1 MDGKPACDL
10 MRVVIRADSST
21 SIGTGHVMRCLAL
34 ATRLR
39 LHGAQVEF
47 VSRAL
52 AGHIGDEIRRQGF
65 ELHALPEW
73 PAQARDGVQAL
84 DAQQTRASMHGRTW
98 EWLLVD
104 HYGLDATWHGLMRPV
119 ARQLAVID
127 DLADRP
133 LDCDLLID
141 HNLQT
146 PGRYKTVLPQAAT
159 ALLGPRYALLRAE
172 FAEWRSTGA
181 TRLDRSSPQGACR
194 VLVSLGGADE
204 AGVTL
209 DAVNALAGCPQQKEL
224 EVTVIAGPR
233 NPHREALAKACERHG
248 YDFLGSAAN
257 MAERMARADLAIGAG
272 GGSLLERCAVYLPS
286 VALVIAENQRQGSA
300 LAAAAGVITLIDAA
314 PGERVPAIARAVQ
327 QLRSNPAEMAA
338 MATRA
343 GQLCDGL
350 GCQRIVQVM
359 QRMALRLRSAQMDDA
374 VALLE
379 WRNAPAT
386 RRHSGNADEIGLQAP
401 QAWLARVLDD
411 PMRGLWIA
419 EVSGGP
425 VGVLRFDLDGNS
437 PPGGVATVSVYLVP
451 GITGRGWGRALI
463 ARGVEQARLKWP
475 TLSQVDAVISG
486 DNPASL
492 KAFAAC
498 GFQPGQRAGTYHLI
512 LESAST

>member
-1 MDGKPACDL
+1 MDGKPASDL
-10 MRVVIRADSST
+10 MRVLIRADSST

-34 ATRLR
+34 ATTLR
-39 LHGAQVEF
+39 LHGVQVEF

-52 AGHIGDEIRRQGF
+52 AGHMGDEIRRQGF
-65 ELHALPEW
+65 VLHVLPQGPGPGCDAE
-73 PAQARDGVQAL
+73 QES
-84 DAQQTRASMHGRTW
+84 DAQRTLACMHGRTW
-98 EWLLVD
+98 DWLLVD
-104 HYGLDATWHGLMRPV
+104 HYGLDATWHGLMRSA

-146 PGRYKTVLPQAAT
+146 PGRYKAVLPDAAM

-172 FAEWRSTGA
+172 FADWRTTGA
-181 TRLDRSSPQGACR
+181 MRLDQTSPPAACR

-204 AGVTL
+204 GGVTL
-209 DAVNALAGCPQQKEL
+209 DAVNALATCPQQESL
-224 EVTVIAGPR
+224 GVMVIAGPR
-233 NPHREALAKACERHG
+233 NPYRDALALACERHG
-248 YDFLGSAAN
+248 YDFISSAAN

-286 VALVIAENQRQGSA
+286 VVLVIAENQRQGSV

-314 PGERVPAIARAVQ
+314 PGERVAAIARAVLH
-327 QLRSNPAEMAA
+327 LRSHPAEMAA
-338 MATRA
+338 MARRA
-343 GQLCDGL
+343 GELCDGL
-350 GCQRIVQVM
+350 GCQRIAQVM
-359 QRMALRLRSAQMDDA
+359 QRMALRLRGAQMDDA
-374 VALLE
+374 QALLE

-386 RRHSGNADEIGLQAP
+386 RRHSGNGEEIALQAH
-401 QAWLARVLDD
+401 QAWLARVLAD

-425 VGVLRFDLDGNS
+425 VGVVRFDLDGTS
-437 PPGGVATVSVYLVP
+437 VPGGVATISVYLVP

-463 ARGVEQARLKWP
+463 ARGVEQARLQWP
-475 TLSQVDAVISG
+475 GLSQVDAVISG

-512 LESAST
+512 LESSST